1 MGAKSIPGIHI
12 VDQTDPVGAGDTM
25 VSALACC
32 LAAGLSSVEAAHF
45 ANLASVVTIKK
56 RFQTGT
62 ASGEEILT
70 LADDASF
77 VFHPELA
84 DNIQNATFILDSSIE
99 MCTKEI
105 PDGIITHAVFDHD
118 GTISILR
125 EGWETVMEPIMMNAI
140 LGETRSKQSDKFI
153 ENLRKRVLDFIDRTT
168 GIQSILQMEGLADMV
183 REYGLVPEDRILD
196 KFGYKEIYNNALI
209 DMVNER
215 VEKLKKGDASVS
227 DFTVNSAVD
236 FLHKLSEKGVTL
248 SLASGTDKD
257 DVIAEAKL
265 LGYADLFNGGIF
277 GSVGDVSK
285 YSKKKMIREIM
296 ESNDLHGHELV
307 VFGDGPVEIKESR
320 RVDGIAVGIASDEV
334 SGEGL
339 NPEKRTRLIRA
350 GAHYVIPDF
359 SESEALMYVL
369 FKD

>member
-1 MGAKSIPGIHI
+1 MIRNSYISGVGFNLPDKIMKNDELSKYMDTSDEWITERSGIKERRVVEHLEKSGIGPAELAIPAVEDALKMANLNKENIDLIIFSTAMPDYFLPGSGCLLQNKMGFNTI
-12 VDQTDPVGAGDTM
+12 GALDIRVQCSGF
-25 VSALACC
+25 VY
-32 LAAGLSSVEAAHF
+32 GLSVAQQYIE
-45 ANLASVVTIKK
+45 N
-56 RFQTGT
+56 GT
-62 ASGEEILT
+62 
-70 LADDASF
+70 F
-77 VFHPELA
+77 
-84 DNIQNATFILDSSIE
+84 NR
-99 MCTKEI
+99 
-105 PDGIITHAVFDHD
+105 IITFYED
-118 GTISILR
+118 GKT
-125 EGWETVMEPIMMNAI
+125 
-140 LGETRSKQSDKFI
+140 D
-153 ENLRKRVLDFIDRTT
+153 
-168 GIQSILQMEGLADMV
+168 
-183 REYGLVPEDRILD
+183 
-196 KFGYKEIYNNALI
+196 YKEIYNNALI